1 MFSSA
6 PTYDRGLAKYQQ
18 SETQGNIENNAKYPE
33 CETDGTRNR
42 YSKGYKQFQIV

>member
-1 MFSSA
+1 M
-6 PTYDRGLAKYQQ
+6 TGVLLNINNLK
-18 SETQGNIENNAKYPE
+18 QGNIEINAKYPE